1 MSGRRRHIPRRTI
14 RHGERP
20 LAGTPP
26 FLMRG
31 RSIEGLSR
39 EAQKR
44 VAVGLNLG
52 PALGFLAV
60 FFFIPLAIVV
70 LYSFGVWA
78 APGETA
84 VLGFEYY
91 VELWTNAVY
100 SRVILRSLAYAFIAT
115 VASLL
120 IGYPVAYFIAL
131 RAGRY
136 RNILIL
142 AILVPFWVSFV
153 IRTYAMRQVFAEGG
167 PIYPLLVALGLVQ
180 AGEPFLQTD
189 AAVILGLVYNYVPFM
204 ILPLYANMVGFD
216 VSLLE
221 ASQSLGAGRLRTLI
235 FVTLPLTLGGIVA
248 GSLLVF
254 IPSTGELL
262 VPEFLGGPD
271 QTMNGQLLYT
281 LIFQIKDWNVGSAL
295 AILLVAI
302 TLVLVFVY
310 FRLLGRKQP
319 VGFL

>member
-1 MSGRRRHIPRRTI
+1 LSGTSPFAGRT
-14 RHGERP
+14 RW
-20 LAGTPP
+20 
-26 FLMRG
+26 
-31 RSIEGLSR
+31 IEGLSR

-44 VAVGLNLG
+44 VAIGANLG

-70 LYSFGVWA
+70 LYSFGVWST
-78 APGETA
+78 PGKTA

-91 VELWTNAVY
+91 VELWSNTVY
-100 SRVILRSLAYAFIAT
+100 SRVILRSLVFALIAT

-120 IGYPVAYFIAL
+120 LGYPVAYFIAL

-136 RNILIL
+136 RNMLIL

-153 IRTYAMRQVFAEGG
+153 IRTYALRQVFAEGG
-167 PIYPLLVALGLVQ
+167 PIYPLLVALGFVEPGQ
-180 AGEPFLQTD
+180 PFLQTD

-221 ASQSLGAGRLRTLI
+221 ASESLGAGRLRTL
-235 FVTLPLTLGGIVA
+235 FVVTIPLTLGGIVA

-262 VPEFLGGPD
+262 VPEFLGGPA

-281 LIFQIKDWNVGSAL
+281 LFFQIKEWNVGSAL
-295 AILLVAI
+295 SILLVAI
-302 TLVLVFVY
+302 TLVLVFIY